1 MRTIYSIIIF
11 LFSVVCAF
19 AQTEESNKY
28 FNQGIELYNQGEYTE
43 AVPCFERSDSLYKAT
58 LDSTSQ
64 HRIDILLYKSAC
76 LCFCGEVKEAAKN
89 FLLIHKISLEN
100 KKVKFAGTNASVLC
114 LTILQNCNNA
124 DNYYFFLDK
133 LR

>member
-43 AVPCFERSDSLYKAT
+43 AVPCFEKSDSLYKAT

-124 DNYYFFLDK
+124 DNYYFFF
-133 LR
+133 R